1 MFYFLFISPRCSLY
15 IFPYYYIFW
24 IICLLRGYVSNY
36 QWINKVCYYVYDALF
51 SFVQKV
57 HVIIYDGINLTLQKK
72 YNSARYTIFFIRNK
86 KNLNKLDTKC
96 PTISQEKLKRGY
108 LKWNIEAHNEIFEF
122 IYWRMI
128 FFSSTSSSKFTSPC
142 HFNKILF
149 VDSNFFLLV
158 RNVVTLPFESDFS
171 LLDFNWRQKLISRIW
186 RVTVVCCEY
195 ASSI

>member
-1 MFYFLFISPRCSLY
+1 MHLFKFEQTVILFPQIFQMLMSESTLHVHLYFYFLFISPRCSLY

-36 QWINKVCYYVYDALF
+36 QWINKVCYYIYDALF

-72 YNSARYTIFFIRNK
+72 YNSARYSIFFIRNK

-96 PTISQEKLKRGY
+96 TTISQEKLKRGY

-128 FFSSTSSSKFTSPC
+128 FF
-142 HFNKILF
+142 
-149 VDSNFFLLV
+149 
-158 RNVVTLPFESDFS
+158 FE
-171 LLDFNWRQKLISRIW
+171 
-186 RVTVVCCEY
+186 Y
-195 ASSI
+195 